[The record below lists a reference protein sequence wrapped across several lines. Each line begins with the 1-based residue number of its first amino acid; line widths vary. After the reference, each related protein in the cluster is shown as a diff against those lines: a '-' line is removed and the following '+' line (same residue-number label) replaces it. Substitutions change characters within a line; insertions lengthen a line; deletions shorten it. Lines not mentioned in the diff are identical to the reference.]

1 MTDSDD
7 NLDFFPDGDEPRSMV
22 VVRIGD
28 KAYPART
35 SETCR
40 TCQHPQ
46 RARIEAWYL
55 TGYRWKAILREIG
68 DEESA
73 LGPLTEKSLRN
84 HAAKHLPIEA
94 TTQASII
101 ERRAAQIGD
110 ALEEYGDRIA
120 DGAAALDMI
129 IANGFNR
136 VSAGEIKVE
145 TPDLLAAIRL
155 KHQIDQ
161 SVGDGLDTESWRL
174 ALMAHMQ
181 IALKYIPFAERTAFG
196 RELSENPILRAL
208 AEAQSKP
215 RELTT

>member
-1 MTDSDD
+1 MTTPDPE
-7 NLDFFPDGDEPRSMV
+7 LDWFPDTDEPKSMV

-28 KAYPART
+28 KAYPAKT
-35 SETCR
+35 SDTCR

-46 RARIEAWYL
+46 RARIESWYL
-55 TGYRWKAILREIG
+55 TGYRWKAILKEIG

-84 HAAKHLPIEA
+84 HVARHLPIEA
-94 TTQASII
+94 TTQAAII
-101 ERRAAQIGD
+101 ERRANQIGD
-110 ALEEYGDRIA
+110 ALEEYGDRVA

-129 IANGFNR
+129 IANGFER

-145 TPDLLAAIRL
+145 TPELLAAIRL

-161 SVGDGLDTESWRL
+161 SVGDGLDTEAWRL

-181 IALKYIPFAERTAFG
+181 IALKYIPLADRVAFG
-196 RELSENPILRAL
+196 RELTENPILRAL
-208 AEAQSKP
+208 AEAQNKP